1 MRSNWR
7 KQMMISALALTLS
20 ATNVAPVF
28 ASAAPDGKT
37 NAVDIAQTMGT
48 TAQWNR
54 WEKEWETLKNDWT
67 QISLSP
73 GSNAT
78 ELNFAWYTPKQ
89 TNDDHSNAN
98 VPKLIIGEGHNM
110 KNAKVYE
117 AEQTAV
123 KDEQDNNGETYNSNK
138 VTATGLKE
146 NKTYYYSY
154 DNGNGYTKPAEYTTK
169 STNNF
174 SFAFVGDPQ
183 IGSSNEL
190 KGKDTKE
197 FYDAQ
202 SNAVKSDA
210 FNWSSTLNAA
220 LEKTD
225 DQLSFVVSAGD
236 QIQTTKKKLPNKDA
250 SKSEIEYTG
259 YLSPE
264 ALKSLPVAT
273 TVGNHDAD
281 NANYT
286 YHFNRT
292 NASELGSNKVV
303 GGDYYFKYGNAL
315 FIMLNTQ
322 DTNVAEHKQFIE
334 QTVAA
339 NKDCKWRIV
348 TLHQDI
354 YGSAEHSNEPEITNL
369 RYQLTPIFEQNDI
382 DAVLTGHDHAYS
394 RSKMLLGG
402 TKANDYTDNE
412 FDAELEKDMDA
423 GENPTTKTVAPGNI
437 KNDSTDEKDQKY
449 LTYLKS
455 IMDEKAIETV
465 KKQGSSVINPEGVL
479 YMTAG
484 SSSGSKYYDLVPRQQ
499 TYIAHRWQEDVPT
512 YSVVDVTENS
522 LTINTYRTDNDE
534 KIDETFSITKSKG
547 DTTSLNAEIKAS
559 TTKPA
564 TVKKPTAEKK
574 VVVAKASAKLKAG
587 KKKVTVKIKK
597 ASVSGYQIKYASNKN
612 FKKAKTRNTR
622 KTIYTIKSL
631 RSKKKCYVKV
641 RAYKVVK
648 GKKIYGSYSK
658 VLKVTVK

>member
-1 MRSNWR
+1 
-7 KQMMISALALTLS
+7 
-20 ATNVAPVF
+20 
-28 ASAAPDGKT
+28 
-37 NAVDIAQTMGT
+37 
-48 TAQWNR
+48 
-54 WEKEWETLKNDWT
+54 
-67 QISLSP
+67 
-73 GSNAT
+73 
-78 ELNFAWYTPKQ
+78 
-89 TNDDHSNAN
+89 
-98 VPKLIIGEGHNM
+98 
-110 KNAKVYE
+110 
-117 AEQTAV
+117 
-123 KDEQDNNGETYNSNK
+123 
-138 VTATGLKE
+138 
-146 NKTYYYSY
+146 
-154 DNGNGYTKPAEYTTK
+154 
-169 STNNF
+169 
-174 SFAFVGDPQ
+174 
-183 IGSSNEL
+183 
-190 KGKDTKE
+190 
-197 FYDAQ
+197 
-202 SNAVKSDA
+202 
-210 FNWSSTLNAA
+210 
-220 LEKTD
+220 
-225 DQLSFVVSAGD
+225 
-236 QIQTTKKKLPNKDA
+236 
-250 SKSEIEYTG
+250 
-259 YLSPE
+259 
-264 ALKSLPVAT
+264 
-273 TVGNHDAD
+273 
-281 NANYT
+281 
-286 YHFNRT
+286 
-292 NASELGSNKVV
+292 
-303 GGDYYFKYGNAL
+303 
-315 FIMLNTQ
+315 MLNTQ

-402 TKANDYTDNE
+402 TKANDYTDDE

-449 LTYLKS
+449 LAYLKS

-559 TTKPA
+559 ESIVKQKDAYTMESYRVFEQALTGAKEVAADKKATKDEVENALKVLTNAKAGLEKKATTKPA

-574 VVVAKASAKLKAG
+574 VIVAKASAKLKAG

-622 KTIYTIKSL
+622 KTMYTIKSL

-648 GKKIYGSYSK
+648 GKKICGSYSK

>member
-37 NAVDIAQTMGT
+37 NAADIAQTMGT

-154 DNGNGYTKPAEYTTK
+154 DNGNGYTKPAKYTTK

-236 QIQTTKKKLPNKDA
+236 QIQTTKKKSPNKDA

-534 KIDETFSITKSKG
+534 KIDETFSIIKSKG